1 MSLFQCLHKLVVVR
15 VNVVVFAIVDTLWF
29 LLALEH
35 VEERLTGDS
44 LDNDTLL
51 TSLFVL
57 LCLFSLFLG
66 HILAFIPLDF
76 STDNLN
82 RLIRVVVSNRDKLQ
96 WLRIREELILRES
109 HLDGEFGSRDFF
121 LGSV

>member
-1 MSLFQCLHKLVVVR
+1 MSLFQCLHKLVIVR
-15 VNVVVFAIVDTLWF
+15 VNVIVFAVVDTFWF

-44 LDNDTLL
+44 LYNDTLL

-66 HILAFIPLDF
+66 HILTFVPLDLGTNNF
-76 STDNLN
+76 N
-82 RLIRVVVSNRDKLQ
+82 RLVGVIISDGDKLE
-96 WLRIREELILRES
+96 WLCVREELVR
-109 HLDGEFGSRDFF
+109 
-121 LGSV
+121 

>member
-1 MSLFQCLHKLVVVR
+1 MD
-15 VNVVVFAIVDTLWF
+15 ALWL

-35 VEERLTGDS
+35 VEERLTGDC

-66 HILAFIPLDF
+66 HILTLVPLDF
-76 STDNLN
+76 SADDLN
-82 RLIRVVVSNRDKLQ
+82 RLVRVIVSDSNELE
-96 WLRIREELILRES
+96 WLRVCEVLIL
-109 HLDGEFGSRDFF
+109 
-121 LGSV
+121 

>member
-15 VNVVVFAIVDTLWF
+15 VNVIVFAVVDTLWF

-35 VEERLTGDS
+35 VEERLTGDR

-57 LCLFSLFLG
+57 LCLFRLFLG
-66 HILAFIPLDF
+66 HILTLVPLDL
-76 STDNLN
+76 STDDLN
-82 RLIRVVVSNRDKLQ
+82 RLVRVIVSDSNELE
-96 WLRIREELILRES
+96 WLRVSEVLI
-109 HLDGEFGSRDFF
+109 F
-121 LGSV
+121 

>member
-1 MSLFQCLHKLVVVR
+1 MSLFQCLHKLVIVR
-15 VNVVVFAIVDTLWF
+15 VNVIVFAVVDTLWF

-44 LDNDTLL
+44 LYNDTLL

-66 HILAFIPLDF
+66 HILTLVPLDL

-82 RLIRVVVSNRDKLQ
+82 RLVGVIVSDSDKLE
-96 WLRIREELILRES
+96 WLRVREELVR
-109 HLDGEFGSRDFF
+109 
-121 LGSV
+121 